1 MNTIEFIIIFLLIA
15 NSYILV
21 RNEFV
26 YRFAKR
32 IAKMS
37 YDYNLRHL
45 LTDNDDA
52 FDWFTGKHSYLR
64 LLFSFKPL
72 TLECW
77 FTKDELRKI
86 NS

>member
-1 MNTIEFIIIFLLIA
+1 
-15 NSYILV
+15 
-21 RNEFV
+21 
-26 YRFAKR
+26 
-32 IAKMS
+32 MS
-37 YDYNLRHL
+37 YNYDMRNIH
-45 LTDNDDA
+45 TDSDSA
-52 FDWFTGKHSYLR
+52 FDWFADKHSYLR